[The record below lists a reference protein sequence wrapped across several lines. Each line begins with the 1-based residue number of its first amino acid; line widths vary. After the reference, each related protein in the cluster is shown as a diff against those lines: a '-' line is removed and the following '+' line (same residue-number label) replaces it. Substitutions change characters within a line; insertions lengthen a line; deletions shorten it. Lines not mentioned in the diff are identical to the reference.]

1 MAFFTI
7 FVPTGLSR
15 AEYRKATRSGPSAV
29 SSRGRD
35 HGELLAA
42 AGFTR
47 IDEIDLTPEFM
58 QTARTWYYGRERHSA
73 ELIAAEG
80 EDSFNERQQ
89 DSRSQLEAIEA
100 GLLRRALF
108 VCC

>member
-15 AEYRKATRSGPSAV
+15 AEYRKAIRSGPSAV

-35 HGELLAA
+35 HVELLAA
-42 AGFTR
+42 AGFTSTE
-47 IDEIDLTPEFM
+47 EIDLTPEFA
-58 QTARTWYYGRERHSA
+58 QTARAWYVGRERHA
-73 ELIAAEG
+73 VELIAAEG
-80 EDSFNERQQ
+80 QDSFDERQQ

-108 VCC
+108 VCS